1 MYKVYVDGSYKDG
14 RVAWGLLIIKAD
26 EIYAS
31 FSGVFSNEEGENSRQ
46 VAGELK
52 AVEEAVFWAKE
63 NKVAVLDIYYD
74 YDGIKY
80 WVTGEWKA
88 KKNLTKKYK
97 DFILNSKVKLNFY
110 KVKSHSG
117 DKYNDMA
124 DKLAKN
130 ML

>member
-1 MYKVYVDGSYKDG
+1 MYKAYVDGSYKDG
-14 RVAWGLLIIKAD
+14 KVAWALLIIKHD

-31 FSGVFSNEEGENSRQ
+31 YSGVFSDEEGENSRQ

-63 NKVAVLDIYYD
+63 NNISSLDLYYD
-74 YDGIKY
+74 YEGIKS
-80 WVTGEWKA
+80 WVSGAWRA

-97 DFILNSKVKLNFY
+97 DYILNSGVKLNFY

-117 DKYNDMA
+117 DKYNSMV
-124 DKLAKN
+124 DKLARN